1 MIRLHNMR
9 TRPGSR
15 HRVKRLGS
23 GESSGHGKTS
33 GKGHKGQKARSGGSL
48 RLGFEGGQMPLIRRL
63 PKRGFNNAAFHKN
76 YAIVNLS
83 DLSAF
88 KQGSVVNEKL
98 LRESNL
104 IRGHGAGLKILGGG
118 ELKYGLTIEADK
130 ISASA
135 REKIEKA
142 GGTVTLREKPAARG
156 PRVAQEPSPATDAS
170 GAQSETTPKV
180 KTAKKKKPS
189 SKKKAPAKAASKKKS
204 SGKG

>member
-1 MIRLHNMR
+1 MIRLHNMQ
-9 TRPGSR
+9 TRPGSK
-15 HRVKRLGS
+15 HRVKRLGC

-83 DLSAF
+83 DLNAF
-88 KQGSVVNEKL
+88 KEGTLVNEQL
-98 LRESNL
+98 LRDSNL

-118 ELKYGLTIEADK
+118 ELKHGLTVEADK

-142 GGTVTLREKPAARG
+142 GGTATMREKPAAHG
-156 PRVAQEPSPATDAS
+156 PRVAQEPLPAADAS
-170 GAQSETTPKV
+170 EPE
-180 KTAKKKKPS
+180 AKAASKAKAATEKPS
-189 SKKKAPAKAASKKKS
+189 SRKKAPAKAASKKKS
-204 SGKG
+204 SGKS

>member
-9 TRPGSR
+9 TRPGSK

-76 YAIVNLS
+76 YAIVNLT
-83 DLSAF
+83 DLSDF
-88 KQGSVVNEKL
+88 KEGTVVNEQL

-142 GGTVTLREKPAARG
+142 GGTITLREKPVRG
-156 PRVAQEPSPATDAS
+156 PRVPSEPSAPTELDEKAPS
-170 GAQSETTPKV
+170 KV
-180 KTAKKKKPS
+180 KVAKKKTS
-189 SKKKAPAKAASKKKS
+189 SKKKAPVKVASKKKS
-204 SGKG
+204 AGKP

>member
-1 MIRLHNMR
+1 MIRLHNMQ
-9 TRPGSR
+9 TRPGSK
-15 HRVKRLGS
+15 HRVKRLGC

-76 YAIVNLS
+76 YAVVNLS
-83 DLSAF
+83 DLSSF
-88 KQGSVVNEKL
+88 KEGTVVNEQL

-104 IRGHGAGLKILGGG
+104 VRGNGAGLKILGDG
-118 ELKYGLTIEADK
+118 ELKHALSIEADK

-142 GGTVTLREKPAARG
+142 GGSVTLRQKPVQGPREDAPAA
-156 PRVAQEPSPATDAS
+156 PATDATETES
-170 GAQSETTPKV
+170 AAQPKA
-180 KTAKKKKPS
+180 KTAKKPAA
-189 SKKKAPAKAASKKKS
+189 KKKAPAKSASKKKS
-204 SGKG
+204 PRKR

>member
-63 PKRGFNNAAFHKN
+63 PKRGFNNAAFHKT

-88 KQGSVVNEKL
+88 KEGSVVNEKL

-118 ELKYGLTIEADK
+118 ELKHGLTVEADK

-135 REKIEKA
+135 REKIEKV
-142 GGTVTLREKPAARG
+142 GGTVTLREKPVRG
-156 PRVAQEPSPATDAS
+156 PRIAQEPSPAADAS
-170 GAQSETTPKV
+170 DPEAKAAPKV
-180 KTAKKKKPS
+180 KAAKKKPS

-204 SGKG
+204 SGKS

>member
-9 TRPGSR
+9 TRPGSK
-15 HRVKRLGS
+15 HRVKRLGC

-83 DLSAF
+83 DLASF
-88 KQGSVVNEKL
+88 KEGTVINEQL
-98 LRESNL
+98 LREQKML
-104 IRGHGAGLKILGGG
+104 RGNGAGLKILGDG
-118 ELKYGLTIEADK
+118 ELKHALTIEADK

-142 GGTVTLREKPAARG
+142 GGSVTLRQKPVQGPRADAPAAAAEAVEADSTAEAKPAKKPAA
-156 PRVAQEPSPATDAS
+156 
-170 GAQSETTPKV
+170 
-180 KTAKKKKPS
+180 
-189 SKKKAPAKAASKKKS
+189 KKKAPAKAAPKKKKPRKS
-204 SGKG
+204 